1 MMGDPYGSLT
11 NAVTSHRTIIWLSV
25 VLAALAVAW
34 ACGDDS
40 PAAPPQEPDPPR
52 PTTVTVT
59 PATVELTALGAI
71 VQLTAEVRNQH
82 AGVMARAAVT
92 WESGNT
98 SVATVGTSGLLTA
111 VGNGSTEITAT
122 AGPANGQAL
131 ERFHIAPDIPVATP
145 CLVELEWRGFGR
157 SQDPTPR
164 CGGGFHPPTQILRDL
179 SEVVHVDGVA
189 GLG

>member
-59 PATVELTALGAI
+59 PATAELTALGAI
-71 VQLTAEVRNQH
+71 VQ
-82 AGVMARAAVT
+82 
-92 WESGNT
+92 
-98 SVATVGTSGLLTA
+98 LTA